1 MAKHQPLQISLDD
14 LAAAWRARRRPDW
27 PPTFTEAMAH
37 PMLRPLVR
45 AEAVR
50 RALAARHADQQAR
63 PPAAAAPHRP
73 PQPGRLNTPPSL
85 FDRKRA
91 AAGDRDD

>member
-1 MAKHQPLQISLDD
+1 MAPRLHITLDD
-14 LAAAWRARRRPDW
+14 LHAAWQQRRRADW
-27 PPTFTEAMAH
+27 PATFPEAMAH

-50 RALAARHADQQAR
+50 RALAARRQMQHAPQAR
-63 PPAAAAPHRP
+63 PAHPAPRRPTAAPAQAP
-73 PQPGRLNTPPSL
+73 L

-91 AAGDRDD
+91 AAGERADD